1 MSSETTDSIPENL
14 KHALE
19 IAHSTK
25 KLTAFDIAQ
34 ITSGLSGNF
43 ATDPMVPIMIACS
56 EDAEEGAVDSFLA
69 SFAGQAT
76 TNMKNVATL
85 FEQGGFARFG
95 SEEDQRAQE
104 ERRTRKGVLKQL
116 RDTDDASG
124 EAPLLQKQKPAQ

>member
-14 KHALE
+14 KHALDMV
-19 IAHSTK
+19 HQTK
-25 KLTAFDIAQ
+25 KLSAQDISQ
-34 ITSGLSGNF
+34 IVSGLSGNF
-43 ATDPMVPIMIACS
+43 AMDPMVPIMIACS

-69 SFAGQAT
+69 SFAGQAA

-95 SEEDQRAQE
+95 SEEDQRIQE
-104 ERRTRKGVLKQL
+104 ERRAKKGLLKQL